1 MTTISRGSYNSF
13 ITLVRLGIGHIAAPI
28 TNPIQWN
35 EIEALAMKH
44 GLSAI
49 VLDGIEKLPEAQRP
63 PKEIVL
69 QWIGNVMQGYESRYV
84 DYEKSIW
91 ELAGFYN
98 KHGIKMMVIKGYGLG
113 LNYPSP
119 KHRPC
124 GDIDIWCFGKGHD
137 ADNALRKECGI
148 TIDTS
153 HHIHTVFLWDGFTV
167 ENHYDM
173 VNVYRHHRN
182 KRLNRVLKELALD
195 DSRSLCINGQCVYM
209 PSIKFNA
216 LFLIN
221 HALAHF
227 AASEINLRQVLDW
240 GLFVKN
246 NSSDIDWLW
255 LNEILIQFKMKEFF
269 ECLNA
274 ICVDDLGFSASLF
287 PIIQI
292 NPQLK
297 ERVLNNIICPNFAE
311 RMPSDF
317 FPRLVWKIRRWHCNA
332 WKQDLCYKESRLSS
346 LFHGILSHL
355 IKPSTI

>member
-269 ECLNA
+269 ECLNGRITLLSF
-274 ICVDDLGFSASLF
+274 ICPVTFKVSDHVNILVQREEREILLDGLDIPETADLLDNDLDGFIEMPF
-287 PIIQI
+287 
-292 NPQLK
+292 
-297 ERVLNNIICPNFAE
+297 NIIARFSVNSE
-311 RMPSDF
+311 
-317 FPRLVWKIRRWHCNA
+317 V
-332 WKQDLCYKESRLSS
+332 
-346 LFHGILSHL
+346 
-355 IKPSTI
+355 